1 MSKKDDLIK
10 KRGVQSEP
18 EEDSALKEEL
28 EDDSALKEELES
40 DSAEELEDDSTSS
53 KSKPI
58 QEDEEEGGVSVHP
71 EVSFRAQE
79 FYRVLELA
87 VADALPEAT
96 TNYKSLKV
104 KGLEKD
110 IPIWET
116 VEKEISAQICSW
128 PEWFAILNQGL
139 IKPSRSAAAEKS
151 QRTFSRYSNIKKSTV
166 EVPTEFKGFNER
178 FLRCTET
185 ITQFT
190 LENIGK
196 AVLYSLQRFES
207 NPNYVEAARSLQ
219 SVINVDRLSQ
229 MEEGLPIV
237 DSWQIT
243 RISEE
248 LIPEIL
254 ERISDEVE
262 ELKNIRFPYD
272 TEKPCFWN
280 LALIIRI
287 QVQLVRTL
295 RDRISRL
302 IAAAENTFQQFFVGE
317 ILRGDI
323 LPLVRSTLND
333 GKFLSSISAEGM
345 SDMSYVS
352 RRPVSSQNTSEET
365 PDEAMDMEEV
375 SFEESDKTEDSKDT
389 KKTDDKDLEEW

>member
-1 MSKKDDLIK
+1 MSKKDDVIK
-10 KRGVQSEP
+10 KRGVKEEP
-18 EEDSALKEEL
+18 DLPPIQDEL
-28 EDDSALKEELES
+28 EDDLAPATSEPRELNEEKEE
-40 DSAEELEDDSTSS
+40 
-53 KSKPI
+53 
-58 QEDEEEGGVSVHP
+58 EEEGGVRVHP

-96 TNYKSLKV
+96 TNYKSLKL
-104 KGLEKD
+104 KSLDKD

-166 EVPTEFKGFNER
+166 EVPSEFKGFNER
-178 FLRCTET
+178 FIRCAET
-185 ITQFT
+185 VTQFT
-190 LENIGK
+190 LDNIGK
-196 AVLYSLQRFES
+196 AVLYSLQRFETNS
-207 NPNYVEAARSLQ
+207 HYVEAARSLQ

-237 DSWQIT
+237 DSWQIS
-243 RISEE
+243 RIAEE
-248 LIPEIL
+248 LVPEIL

-262 ELKNIRFPYD
+262 DLKNIRFPYD

-280 LALIIRI
+280 LALIVRI
-287 QVQLVRTL
+287 QVQLVRTI

-333 GKFLSSISAEGM
+333 NKFLAGISAEGM
-345 SDMSYVS
+345 VDENYVS
-352 RRPVSSQNTSEET
+352 RRSVPQSGSEEE
-365 PDEAMDMEEV
+365 PEGSEEMADMEEV
-375 SFEESDKTEDSKDT
+375 SFEESGKKEDNENKE
-389 KKTDDKDLEEW
+389 DKDLEEW

>member
-1 MSKKDDLIK
+1 MSKKDDVVK
-10 KRGVQSEP
+10 KSGQTKELPKNTAPAPKELEGDLAP
-18 EEDSALKEEL
+18 EQEEL
-28 EDDSALKEELES
+28 EDDLATASSES
-40 DSAEELEDDSTSS
+40 E
-53 KSKPI
+53 SKPI
-58 QEDEEEGGVSVHP
+58 EEEEEEGGVRAHP

-96 TNYKSLKV
+96 TNYKSLKI

-110 IPIWET
+110 IPIWDT

-166 EVPTEFKGFNER
+166 EVPSEFKGFNER
-178 FLRCTET
+178 FIRCAET
-185 ITQFT
+185 VTQFT

-207 NPNYVEAARSLQ
+207 NSHYVEAARSLQ

-229 MEEGLPIV
+229 MDQGLPII

-248 LIPEIL
+248 LVPEIL

-287 QVQLVRTL
+287 QVQLVRTI

-302 IAAAENTFQQFFVGE
+302 IAAAETTFQQFFVGE

-333 GKFLSSISAEGM
+333 NKFLASISAEGM
-345 SDMSYVS
+345 SDDAYIS
-352 RRPVSSQNTSEET
+352 RRNASSSDDEEVAEQ
-365 PDEAMDMEEV
+365 PIDMEEV
-375 SFEESDKTEDSKDT
+375 SFEENSKTENSE
-389 KKTDDKDLEEW
+389 KTSDKDLEEW